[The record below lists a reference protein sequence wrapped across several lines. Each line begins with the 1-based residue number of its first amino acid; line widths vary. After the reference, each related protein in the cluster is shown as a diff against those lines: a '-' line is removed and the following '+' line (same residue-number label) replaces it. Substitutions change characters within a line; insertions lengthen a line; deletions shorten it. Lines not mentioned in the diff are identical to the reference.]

1 MTMPNFLIIGAMK
14 SGTTSLYH
22 YLKQHP
28 QIYMSPVKEPKFFA
42 LEGDKLYPGY
52 QENQKFEWHGSGG
65 LTRIDG
71 VRDIETYRQLFTE
84 VSQEKAIGEASPL
97 YIYVPKAVERIK
109 YYIPE
114 AKLIAIL
121 RHPVDRA
128 YSHFIN
134 WIQRG
139 FEPYNAEFFQVLQEE
154 ETRIKNDWSPIWH
167 YKERGFYYIQLK
179 RYFESFDSSQIRV
192 YLYEELRENPISIA
206 QDIFKFLSVD
216 NKFVPDTD
224 QRYNLTGLPKNKSI
238 KELINNP
245 NPMKSILK
253 PFLPKQ
259 LREYLKSYL
268 KEKNMFKPKLE
279 PDLRRQLI
287 EEYRDDILKLQELI
301 QRDLSKWLEC

>member
-42 LEGDKLYPGY
+42 LEGEKLYPGY
-52 QENQKFEWHGSGG
+52 QEDQKFEWHGSGG

-71 VRDIETYRQLFTE
+71 VRDIETYRQLFKE

-139 FEPYNAEFFQVLQEE
+139 FEPYDADFIQVLQEE
-154 ETRIKNDWSPIWH
+154 ETRLKNDWSPIWH
-167 YKERGFYYIQLK
+167 YKQRGFYYIQLK
-179 RYFESFDSSQIRV
+179 RYYETFDRSQIKV
-192 YLYEELRENPISIA
+192 CLYEEFRANPISIA
-206 QDIFKFLSVD
+206 QDIFKFLGVD

-224 QRYNLTGLPKNKSI
+224 QTYNLTGLTKNKSI

-268 KEKNMFKPKLE
+268 KEKNTFKPKLE
-279 PDLRRQLI
+279 LDVRRQLI